1 MTKNLK
7 NLPVQRC
14 MLTVLDAILTNPNF
28 FIEPYLHQLMP
39 PILTCLVAKR
49 LSESPQE
56 DHWAARKTAAQLV
69 TKICSKYGNAYQTLQ
84 PRVTRTLLRAF
95 LDPLKALTT
104 HYGAI
109 VGLTHLGPEVIKSLL
124 LPNLSS
130 YLNLIRPIIQSQSG
144 EESLK
149 KMEAQKCYEA
159 LMVSLF
165 RECNFLFI

>member
-1 MTKNLK
+1 
-7 NLPVQRC
+7 

-49 LSESPQE
+49 LSERPTE
-56 DHWAARKTAAQLV
+56 DHWSARNMAARLITR
-69 TKICSKYGNAYQTLQ
+69 ICSKYGNVYQTLQ

-95 LDPLKALTT
+95 LDPLKPLST

-109 VGLTHLGPEVIKSLL
+109 VGLTHLGPAAVKSLIM
-124 LPNLSS
+124 PNLMA
-130 YLNLIRPIIQSQSG
+130 YLNLIRPELASQ

-149 KMEAQKCYEA
+149 KSEAQKCFEA
-159 LMVSLF
+159 LLVI
-165 RECNFLFI
+165 FI